1 MQKTEIIQLIRGR
14 LEDNIRELT
23 NSLETQR
30 SASNIDEGDTKD
42 PEDFSQQSE
51 SRDMEMG
58 LQIQLDTANAQLSK
72 LDDFSGI
79 KTTSAEPGALVETDK
94 NWFYLGISLSH
105 MPVDDKE
112 LYGISPDSPA
122 YNSIKGKSSGDH
134 FTIGNND
141 HKILNVY

>member
-51 SRDMEMG
+51 SRDMEMA
-58 LQIQLDTANAQLSK
+58 LQIQLDSANAQ
-72 LDDFSGI
+72 
-79 KTTSAEPGALVETDK
+79 
-94 NWFYLGISLSH
+94 
-105 MPVDDKE
+105 
-112 LYGISPDSPA
+112 
-122 YNSIKGKSSGDH
+122 
-134 FTIGNND
+134 
-141 HKILNVY
+141 

>member
-1 MQKTEIIQLIRGR
+1 MQKTEIIQQIRRR

-51 SRDMEMG
+51 SRDMEMA
-58 LQIQLDTANAQLSK
+58 LQIQLDTALAQLSK
-72 LDDFSGI
+72 LDDFSGR
-79 KTTSAEPGALVETDK
+79 KTNGTESGALVETDK
-94 NWFYLGISLSH
+94 NWFYMGISFSP
-105 MPVDDKE
+105 MRIGDKE
-112 LYGISPDSPA
+112 LYGVSPDSPA
-122 YNSIKGKSSGDH
+122 FNSIKGKSTGDH

-141 HKILNVY
+141 HRILNVY